1 MAPSVRA
8 NETPMVELAT
18 LLHHDHQD
26 LELALSMIVDA
37 ETAIAELPNLLEVLR
52 LALAVHVTAE
62 ARVWDRLLAT
72 GDPVRPLQAKLALT
86 RIEHTRQQ
94 LAADELAR
102 LAAGSSEW
110 YEGAIE
116 LRAIVLDHAW
126 EIQQPNRSLRVHLD
140 DTTYARLAGSY
151 ATERMRVLATTSP
164 VRLAQ
169 AITSSSIVA
178 ST

>member
-1 MAPSVRA
+1 
-8 NETPMVELAT
+8 MVELET
-18 LLHHDHQD
+18 LLHHDHED

-37 ETAIAELPNLLEVLR
+37 ETAIADLPNLLEVLR

-62 ARVWDRLLAT
+62 ARVWDRLLAS
-72 GDPVRPLQAKLALT
+72 DPVRPLQAKLALT

-102 LAAGSSEW
+102 LVAGSSEW
-110 YEGAIE
+110 YERAIE
-116 LRAIVLDHAW
+116 LQAIVLDHAW

-169 AITSSSIVA
+169 AMTSSSIVA